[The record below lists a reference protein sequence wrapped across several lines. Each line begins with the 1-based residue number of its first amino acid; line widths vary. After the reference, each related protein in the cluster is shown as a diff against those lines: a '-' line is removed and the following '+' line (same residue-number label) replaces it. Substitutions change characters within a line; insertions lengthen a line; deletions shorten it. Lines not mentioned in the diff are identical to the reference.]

1 MINAQ
6 RYLHLHPRATL
17 IFKLGISGRQSNIKH
32 KTTPEFLGVVHP
44 VQFKSV
50 ISTDARSIN
59 NLEEGKIPTE
69 GLIRYY
75 CTRKENN
82 FSCNPIELSSPA
94 GDAASRVKY
103 SNIRHL
109 NISKQTSPGE

>member
-44 VQFKSV
+44 VQ
-50 ISTDARSIN
+50 
-59 NLEEGKIPTE
+59 L
-69 GLIRYY
+69 
-75 CTRKENN
+75 
-82 FSCNPIELSSPA
+82 
-94 GDAASRVKY
+94 
-103 SNIRHL
+103 
-109 NISKQTSPGE
+109 